1 MTAYARESESS
12 SWGDISWE
20 LRSVNSRFRDIH
32 LSLPNHLRFLEPKVR
47 DILSEDLRRGKI
59 EANLK
64 FQPSACQSPSMH
76 LNQDYLKTLC
86 AFLEPIKA
94 HAPQAAVSAVDLL
107 AWPGVVSQAVES
119 PDIKDQV
126 LRLLQKT
133 LQTFIGQRLD
143 EGQRI
148 RLCLID
154 IIQQMKAHKLGML
167 DDYQGL
173 QGELKTKLKER
184 LTVLSAQ
191 VQQER
196 FEQELVLFLNK
207 MDIDEE
213 LQRFDSHIIAIFQ
226 LIESSNPIG
235 RKLEFYLQE
244 LGREVNTI
252 GSKLQGACISERVVN
267 FKVSIEKMRE
277 QAQNIE

>member
-1 MTAYARESESS
+1 MTAYARQCESS
-12 SWGDISWE
+12 PWGDISWE

-32 LSLPNHLRFLEPKVR
+32 LSLPNSLRFLEPKVR
-47 DILSEDLRRGKI
+47 DILSEGLHRGKI
-59 EANLK
+59 EAHLK
-64 FQPSACQSPSMH
+64 FQPSAHQSPSMN

-86 AFLEPIKA
+86 TFLESVKV
-94 HAPQAAVSAVDLL
+94 HASQASVSAVDLL
-107 AWPGVVSQAVES
+107 AWPGVVNEVVER
-119 PDIKDQV
+119 PDISGQV
-126 LRLLQKT
+126 ISLLEKT
-133 LQTFIGQRLD
+133 LQVFIQQRLD

-148 RLCLID
+148 QRCLID
-154 IIQQMKAHKLGML
+154 IINQMKADKLGIL

-173 QGELKTKLKER
+173 QGALKTKLEER
-184 LTVLSAQ
+184 MAVLSAQ
-191 VQQER
+191 VQPER
-196 FEQELVLFLNK
+196 FEQELVFFLNK

-213 LQRFDSHIIAIFQ
+213 LQRFDSHLIAIFQ
-226 LIESSNPIG
+226 LIQSGGPVG

-252 GSKLQGACISERVVN
+252 GSKLQGACMSERVVN